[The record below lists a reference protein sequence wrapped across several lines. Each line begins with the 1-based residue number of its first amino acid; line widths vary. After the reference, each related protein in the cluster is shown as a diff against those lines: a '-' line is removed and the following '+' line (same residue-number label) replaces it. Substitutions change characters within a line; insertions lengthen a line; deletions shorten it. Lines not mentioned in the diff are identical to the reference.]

1 MKHKILITK
10 AMLINGKQQSHCID
24 FNAVVSKSE
33 LERMRDDL
41 KREYNL
47 HNVLFV
53 YDEKI

>member
-1 MKHKILITK
+1 
-10 AMLINGKQQSHCID
+10 MLINSKQQSHCIE

-33 LERMRDDL
+33 LERMRTDL

>member
-10 AMLINGKQQSHCID
+10 AILINGKQQSHYID

-33 LERMRDDL
+33 LERMRNDL

>member
-10 AMLINGKQQSHCID
+10 ARLVNSKKQSHCIE
-24 FNAVVSKSE
+24 FNAVVAKSE
-33 LERMRDDL
+33 LERVRDDL